1 MSQLNEE
8 ASPDRFNCNRTAKYF
23 IEVSDLLDQSLQ
35 QTFLNK
41 FIKLE
46 VSEEFQTND
55 QMPAQVTKSE
65 GTIIRAS
72 DQWLRNII
80 DIQDPQNIQNNQ
92 SIISNPLNTTLK
104 ATEKNTPEITEN
116 ITTKSTDIA
125 RSEQN
130 LIRLS

>member
-1 MSQLNEE
+1 MSELNEE
-8 ASPDRFNCNRTAKYF
+8 ASSDRFNCNRTAKYF

-65 GTIIRAS
+65 GTIIRAP
-72 DQWLRNII
+72 DQ
-80 DIQDPQNIQNNQ
+80 
-92 SIISNPLNTTLK
+92 
-104 ATEKNTPEITEN
+104 
-116 ITTKSTDIA
+116 
-125 RSEQN
+125 
-130 LIRLS
+130 